1 MATETLSKSRMSRP
15 RLVGL
20 DVARAI
26 ALIGMFAAHIGPRYD
41 ASGDLSAT
49 FTVVAGRSSALFA
62 VLAGVSLVLMS
73 ARRLQRDPAAVGVVR
88 AQIASRALLI
98 AALGAFIGALGSGVA
113 VILVNYGVLF
123 LLAIPVIT
131 WGWRRLLALWLA
143 WLLVSPTVTWL
154 LAPHLPAPTGRV
166 TSILSLRTPLESAS
180 ELLLTGYYPV
190 FTWGTYLF
198 FGMALARLG
207 LHRKVVRTS
216 LLAIGLVTAP
226 VTLWFSQVYTGLSTT
241 RERLTADVGMTPQ
254 MWPVLDAQ
262 LQRGWS
268 GNPMMESWAWMPVWA
283 PHTSTMMDLLHTC
296 ATAAA
301 VIGLALV
308 LTAAIPRALAPG
320 WRIAWGAGTMT
331 LTLYVGH
338 VVVLAAP
345 AWVPGNHSFA
355 AHTLGALLIGA
366 IFAAAC
372 RRGPLEALLN
382 AAVNAPAKTHQRD

>member
-166 TSILSLRTPLESAS
+166 TSILSLRTP
-180 ELLLTGYYPV
+180 
-190 FTWGTYLF
+190 
-198 FGMALARLG
+198 
-207 LHRKVVRTS
+207 
-216 LLAIGLVTAP
+216 
-226 VTLWFSQVYTGLSTT
+226 
-241 RERLTADVGMTPQ
+241 
-254 MWPVLDAQ
+254 
-262 LQRGWS
+262 
-268 GNPMMESWAWMPVWA
+268 
-283 PHTSTMMDLLHTC
+283 
-296 ATAAA
+296 
-301 VIGLALV
+301 
-308 LTAAIPRALAPG
+308 
-320 WRIAWGAGTMT
+320 
-331 LTLYVGH
+331 
-338 VVVLAAP
+338 
-345 AWVPGNHSFA
+345 
-355 AHTLGALLIGA
+355 
-366 IFAAAC
+366 
-372 RRGPLEALLN
+372 
-382 AAVNAPAKTHQRD
+382 